1 MTTNKSSHGAILNT
15 NLESNALQQ
24 VVEEEIN
31 TQQPIRLGAAVL
43 VVGFGAF
50 LLWAGFA
57 PLDQGVPASGTVAIE
72 TRKKTIQHSSGGVV
86 KDVLVKE
93 GQWVK
98 EGEVL
103 LEVSDTQARA
113 NNETIKQAYLSQRT
127 VEARLEAERNNASN
141 VAFGPE
147 ILESKADLFV
157 QQVML
162 TQQTLFAA
170 RRASYNSE
178 VSALEQSIQ
187 ALKDQLWGVDQSLA
201 NRLVQIQLQEKHLKS
216 IKTLAEEGYAPKNQ
230 VLQMEQMQTELKT
243 ALSDLKSNQSR
254 LSRSI
259 EESQFRLVQR
269 KQDVLKDVLAQ
280 LAEVKKEIQAGKE
293 RLTATSEELART
305 QIKSPVEGQVVGM
318 GISATGGVVMA
329 GQKLMDIV
337 PKSEAL
343 LVDAKVQP
351 HIIDKVHTGMEVSV
365 RFNTFANTPQL
376 VVPGKLVALSS
387 DVITDPS
394 AGMAGVSSYYLGR
407 VEITTDGLKILGNR
421 VLQPGM
427 PTEVLF
433 KVGERTL
440 LQYIMYPLTKRIAAS
455 LKEE

>member
-1 MTTNKSSHGAILNT
+1 MTT
-15 NLESNALQQ
+15 QQ
-24 VVEEEIN
+24 KPPVQTSLPDLVEDEVN

-43 VVGFGAF
+43 VVGLGAF

-72 TRKKTIQHSSGGVV
+72 TRKKTIQHSTGGVV

-98 EGEVL
+98 EGDVL
-103 LEVSDTQARA
+103 IEVSDTQARA
-113 NNETIKQAYLSQRT
+113 NNETIRQAYLSQRA
-127 VEARLEAERNNASN
+127 VEARLEAELKNAGSIH
-141 VAFGPE
+141 FGSD
-147 ILESKADLFV
+147 ITANKADPFV
-157 QQVML
+157 QQLTM
-162 TQQTLFAA
+162 TQQNFFAA
-170 RRASYNSE
+170 RRASFEAE

-187 ALKDQLWGVDQSLA
+187 ALKDQLWGVDQSLV

-216 IKTLAEEGYAPKNQ
+216 IKSLADEGYAPKNQ
-230 VLQMEQMQTELKT
+230 VLQMEQTQTELKT

-259 EESQFRLVQR
+259 EESQFRMAQR
-269 KQDVLKDVLAQ
+269 KQDYQKDVMGL
-280 LAEVKKEIQAGKE
+280 LAEVKKEVQAGKE
-293 RLTATSEELART
+293 RLTTTNEELVRT
-305 QIKSPVEGQVVGM
+305 QIKSPVDGQVVGM
-318 GISATGGVVMA
+318 SISATGGVVMA
-329 GQKLMDIV
+329 GQKLMDVV

-343 LVDAKVQP
+343 LIDAKVLP
-351 HIIDKVHTGMEVSV
+351 HIIDKVHTGMNVSV

-376 VVPGKLVALSS
+376 VVPGKLVALTS

-394 AGMAGVSSYYLGR
+394 AGMGGISSYYLGR
-407 VEITTDGLKILGNR
+407 VEITPEGLKVLGSR

>member
-1 MTTNKSSHGAILNT
+1 MMTT
-15 NLESNALQQ
+15 QQ
-24 VVEEEIN
+24 KPPVQISLPELVEDEVN

-43 VVGFGAF
+43 VVGLGAF

-72 TRKKTIQHSSGGVV
+72 TRKKTIQHSTGGVV

-98 EGEVL
+98 EGDVL
-103 LEVSDTQARA
+103 IEVSDTQARA
-113 NNETIKQAYLSQRT
+113 NNETIRQAYLSQRA
-127 VEARLEAERNNASN
+127 VEARLEAELKN
-141 VAFGPE
+141 VGSIHFGSD
-147 ILESKADLFV
+147 ITANKADPFV
-157 QQVML
+157 QQLTM
-162 TQQTLFAA
+162 TQQNLFAA
-170 RRASYNSE
+170 RRASFEAE
-178 VSALEQSIQ
+178 VSALEQSIH
-187 ALKDQLWGVDQSLA
+187 ALKDQLWGVDQSLV

-216 IKTLAEEGYAPKNQ
+216 IKSLAEEGYAPKNQ
-230 VLQMEQMQTELKT
+230 VLQMEQTQTELKT

-259 EESQFRLVQR
+259 EESQFRMAQR
-269 KQDVLKDVLAQ
+269 KQDYQKDVMGL
-280 LAEVKKEIQAGKE
+280 LAEVKKEVQAGKE
-293 RLTATSEELART
+293 RLTTTNEELVRT
-305 QIKSPVEGQVVGM
+305 QIKSPVDGQVVGM
-318 GISATGGVVMA
+318 SISATGGVVMA
-329 GQKLMDIV
+329 GQKLMDVV

-343 LVDAKVQP
+343 LIDAKVLP
-351 HIIDKVHTGMEVSV
+351 HIIDKVHTGMNVSV

-376 VVPGKLVALSS
+376 VVTGKLVALTS

-394 AGMAGVSSYYLGR
+394 AGMGGISSYYLGR
-407 VEITTDGLKILGNR
+407 VEITPEGLKVLGSR
-421 VLQPGM
+421 MLQPGM

>member
-1 MTTNKSSHGAILNT
+1 MTT
-15 NLESNALQQ
+15 QQ
-24 VVEEEIN
+24 KPPVQTSLPDLVEDEVN

-43 VVGFGAF
+43 VVGLGAF

-72 TRKKTIQHSSGGVV
+72 TRKKTIQHSTGGVV

-98 EGEVL
+98 EGDVL
-103 LEVSDTQARA
+103 IEVSDTQARA
-113 NNETIKQAYLSQRT
+113 NNETIRQAYLSQRA
-127 VEARLEAERNNASN
+127 VEARLEAELKNAGSIH
-141 VAFGPE
+141 FGSD
-147 ILESKADLFV
+147 ITANKADPFV
-157 QQVML
+157 QQLTM
-162 TQQTLFAA
+162 TQQNLFAA
-170 RRASYNSE
+170 RRASFEAE

-187 ALKDQLWGVDQSLA
+187 ALKDQLWGVDQSLV

-216 IKTLAEEGYAPKNQ
+216 IKSLADEGYAPKNQ
-230 VLQMEQMQTELKT
+230 VLQMEQTQTELKT

-259 EESQFRLVQR
+259 EESQFRMAQR
-269 KQDVLKDVLAQ
+269 KQDYQKDVMGL
-280 LAEVKKEIQAGKE
+280 LAEVKKEVQAGKE
-293 RLTATSEELART
+293 RLTTTNEELVRT
-305 QIKSPVEGQVVGM
+305 QIKSPVDGQVVGM
-318 GISATGGVVMA
+318 SISATGGVVMA
-329 GQKLMDIV
+329 GQKLMDVV

-351 HIIDKVHTGMEVSV
+351 HIIDKVQTGMDVSV

-376 VVPGKLVALSS
+376 VVPGKLVALTS

-394 AGMAGVSSYYLGR
+394 AGMGGISSYYLGR
-407 VEITTDGLKILGNR
+407 VEITPEGLKVLGSR

>member
-1 MTTNKSSHGAILNT
+1 MTNQLTNPAHT
-15 NLESNALQQ
+15 ALPAMAEDE
-24 VVEEEIN
+24 VN
-31 TQQPIRLGAAVL
+31 TQKPIRLGAAVL

-72 TRKKTIQHSSGGVV
+72 TRKKTIQHSTGGVV

-93 GQWVK
+93 GQGVK

-103 LEVSDTQARA
+103 MEVSDTQARA
-113 NNETIKQAYLSQRT
+113 NNETIRQAYLSQRA
-127 VEARLEAERNNASN
+127 VEARLEAELQNASSIH
-141 VAFGPE
+141 FG
-147 ILESKADLFV
+147 SDMTGNKADPFV
-157 QQVML
+157 QQLML
-162 TQQTLFAA
+162 TQQNLFAA
-170 RRASYNSE
+170 RRASFVAE

-187 ALKDQLWGVDQSLA
+187 ALKDQLWGVDQSLT

-230 VLQMEQMQTELKT
+230 VLQMEQTQTELKT
-243 ALSDLKSNQSR
+243 ALSDLKSNQAR

-259 EESQFRLVQR
+259 EESQFRMAQR
-269 KQDVLKDVLAQ
+269 KQDYLKDAMGQ
-280 LAEVKKEIQAGKE
+280 LAEVKKEVQAGKE
-293 RLTATSEELART
+293 RLTATNEELART

-318 GISATGGVVMA
+318 SISATGGVVMA
-329 GQKLMDIV
+329 GQKLMDVV

-343 LVDAKVQP
+343 LIDAKVLP
-351 HIIDKVHTGMEVSV
+351 HIIDKVHTGMDVSV

-376 VVPGKLVALSS
+376 VVPGKLMALSS
-387 DVITDPS
+387 DVISDPN

-407 VEITTDGLKILGNR
+407 VEITPEGLKILGSR

-440 LQYIMYPLTKRIAAS
+440 LNYIMYPLTKRIAAS

>member
-1 MTTNKSSHGAILNT
+1 MMTT
-15 NLESNALQQ
+15 QQ
-24 VVEEEIN
+24 KPPVQTSLPDLVEDEVN

-43 VVGFGAF
+43 VVGLGAF

-72 TRKKTIQHSSGGVV
+72 TRKKTIQHSTGGVV

-98 EGEVL
+98 EGDVL
-103 LEVSDTQARA
+103 IEVSDTQARA
-113 NNETIKQAYLSQRT
+113 NNETIRQAYLSQRA
-127 VEARLEAERNNASN
+127 VEARLEAELKNAGSIH
-141 VAFGPE
+141 FGSD
-147 ILESKADLFV
+147 ITANKADPFV
-157 QQVML
+157 QQLTM
-162 TQQTLFAA
+162 TQQNFFAA
-170 RRASYNSE
+170 RRASFEAE

-187 ALKDQLWGVDQSLA
+187 ALKDQLWGVDQSLV

-216 IKTLAEEGYAPKNQ
+216 IKSLADEGYAPKNQ
-230 VLQMEQMQTELKT
+230 VLQMEQTQTELKT

-259 EESQFRLVQR
+259 EESQFRMAQR
-269 KQDVLKDVLAQ
+269 KQDYQKDVMGL
-280 LAEVKKEIQAGKE
+280 LAEVKKEVQAGKE
-293 RLTATSEELART
+293 RLTTTNEELVRT
-305 QIKSPVEGQVVGM
+305 QIKSPVDGQVVGM
-318 GISATGGVVMA
+318 SISATGGVVMA
-329 GQKLMDIV
+329 GQKLMDVV

-343 LVDAKVQP
+343 LIDAKVLP
-351 HIIDKVHTGMEVSV
+351 HIIDKVHTGMNVSV

-376 VVPGKLVALSS
+376 VVPGKLVALTS

-394 AGMAGVSSYYLGR
+394 AGMGGISSYYLGR
-407 VEITTDGLKILGNR
+407 VEITPEGLKVLGSR

>member
-1 MTTNKSSHGAILNT
+1 MTTQPI
-15 NLESNALQQ
+15 NLSQSALPET
-24 VVEEEIN
+24 VEDEVN
-31 TQQPIRLGAAVL
+31 TQKPIRFGAAVL
-43 VVGFGAF
+43 VIGFGAF

-57 PLDQGVPASGTVAIE
+57 PLAQGVPASGTVAIE
-72 TRKKTIQHSSGGVV
+72 TRKKTIQHSTGGVV

-93 GQWVK
+93 GQWVI

-103 LEVSDTQARA
+103 MEVSDTQARA
-113 NNETIKQAYLSQRT
+113 NNETIRQAFLSQRA
-127 VEARLEAERNNASN
+127 VEARLEAEIQNASSIQ
-141 VAFGPE
+141 FG
-147 ILESKADLFV
+147 SDVTVNKADPFV
-157 QQVML
+157 QQLVL
-162 TQQTLFAA
+162 TQQNLFAVK
-170 RRASYNSE
+170 RASFQAE
-178 VSALEQSIQ
+178 ISALEQSIQ
-187 ALKDQLWGVDQSLA
+187 ALKDQLWGVDQSLT

-230 VLQMEQMQTELKT
+230 VLQMEQTQTELKT
-243 ALSDLKSNQSR
+243 ALSDLKSNQAR

-259 EESQFRLVQR
+259 EESQFRMAQR
-269 KQDVLKDVLAQ
+269 KQDYLKDAMGQ
-280 LAEVKKEIQAGKE
+280 LAEVKKEVQAGKE
-293 RLTATSEELART
+293 RLTATNEELART

-318 GISATGGVVMA
+318 SISATGGVVMA
-329 GQKLMDIV
+329 GQKLMDVV

-343 LVDAKVQP
+343 LIDAKVLP
-351 HIIDKVHTGMEVSV
+351 HIIDKVHTGMDVSV

-376 VVPGKLVALSS
+376 VVPGKLMALSS
-387 DVITDPS
+387 DVISDPN

-407 VEITTDGLKILGNR
+407 VEITPEGLKILGSR

-440 LQYIMYPLTKRIAAS
+440 LNYILFPLTKRIAAS

>member
-1 MTTNKSSHGAILNT
+1 MMTT
-15 NLESNALQQ
+15 QQ
-24 VVEEEIN
+24 NSPVQNSLPDLVEDEVN

-43 VVGFGAF
+43 VVGLGAF

-72 TRKKTIQHSSGGVV
+72 TRKKTIQHSTGGVV

-98 EGEVL
+98 EGDVL
-103 LEVSDTQARA
+103 IEVSDTQARA
-113 NNETIKQAYLSQRT
+113 NNETIRQAYLSQRA
-127 VEARLEAERNNASN
+127 VEARLEAELKNAGSIH
-141 VAFGPE
+141 FGTD
-147 ILESKADLFV
+147 ITANKADPFV
-157 QQVML
+157 QQL
-162 TQQTLFAA
+162 TKTQQNLFAA
-170 RRASYNSE
+170 RRASFEAE

-187 ALKDQLWGVDQSLA
+187 ALKDQLWGVDQSLV

-216 IKTLAEEGYAPKNQ
+216 IKSLADEGYAPKNQ
-230 VLQMEQMQTELKT
+230 VLQMEQTQTELKT

-259 EESQFRLVQR
+259 EESQFRMAQR
-269 KQDVLKDVLAQ
+269 KQDYQKDVMGL
-280 LAEVKKEIQAGKE
+280 LAEVKKEVQAGKE
-293 RLTATSEELART
+293 RLTTTNEELVRT
-305 QIKSPVEGQVVGM
+305 QIKSPVDGQVVGM
-318 GISATGGVVMA
+318 SISATGGVVMA
-329 GQKLMDIV
+329 GQKLMDVV
-337 PKSEAL
+337 PKSETL
-343 LVDAKVQP
+343 LIDAKVLP
-351 HIIDKVHTGMEVSV
+351 HIIDKVHTGMNVSV

-376 VVPGKLVALSS
+376 VVTGKLVALTS

-394 AGMAGVSSYYLGR
+394 AGMGGISSYYLGR
-407 VEITTDGLKILGNR
+407 VEITPEGLKVLGSR
-421 VLQPGM
+421 MLQPGM

>member
-1 MTTNKSSHGAILNT
+1 MSTNNSSHGSNLKN
-15 NLESNALQQ
+15 NLESSALQQ

-43 VVGFGAF
+43 VIGFGAF

-113 NNETIKQAYLSQRT
+113 NNETIKQAYLSQRA
-127 VEARLEAERNNASN
+127 VEARLEAERNNAN
-141 VAFGPE
+141 NIAFGPE

-230 VLQMEQMQTELKT
+230 VLQMEQTQTELKT

-337 PKSEAL
+337 PKNEAL

-394 AGMAGVSSYYLGR
+394 AGMNGVSSYYLGR
-407 VEITTDGLKILGNR
+407 VEITPEGLKILGNR

>member
-1 MTTNKSSHGAILNT
+1 MTT
-15 NLESNALQQ
+15 QQ
-24 VVEEEIN
+24 KPPVQTSLPDLVEDEVN

-43 VVGFGAF
+43 VVGLGAF

-72 TRKKTIQHSSGGVV
+72 TRKKTIQHSTGGVV

-98 EGEVL
+98 EGDVL
-103 LEVSDTQARA
+103 IEVSDTQARA
-113 NNETIKQAYLSQRT
+113 NNETIRQAYLSQRA
-127 VEARLEAERNNASN
+127 VEARLEAELKNAGSIH
-141 VAFGPE
+141 FGSD
-147 ILESKADLFV
+147 ITANKADPFV
-157 QQVML
+157 QQLTM
-162 TQQTLFAA
+162 TQQNLFDA
-170 RRASYNSE
+170 RRASFEAE

-187 ALKDQLWGVDQSLA
+187 ALKDQLWGVDQSLV

-216 IKTLAEEGYAPKNQ
+216 IKSLADEGYAPKNQ
-230 VLQMEQMQTELKT
+230 VLQMEQTQTELKT

-259 EESQFRLVQR
+259 EESQFRMAQR
-269 KQDVLKDVLAQ
+269 KQDYQKDVMGL
-280 LAEVKKEIQAGKE
+280 LAEVKKEVQAGKE
-293 RLTATSEELART
+293 RLTTTNEELVRT
-305 QIKSPVEGQVVGM
+305 QIKSPVDGQVVGM
-318 GISATGGVVMA
+318 SISATGGVVMA
-329 GQKLMDIV
+329 GQKLMDVV

-343 LVDAKVQP
+343 LIDAKVLP
-351 HIIDKVHTGMEVSV
+351 HIIDKVHTGMNVSV

-376 VVPGKLVALSS
+376 VVPGKLVALTS

-394 AGMAGVSSYYLGR
+394 AGMGGISSYYLGR
-407 VEITTDGLKILGNR
+407 VEITPEGLKVLGNR

>member
-1 MTTNKSSHGAILNT
+1 MTNPLTNPAQT
-15 NLESNALQQ
+15 ALPAM
-24 VVEEEIN
+24 VEVEVN
-31 TQQPIRLGAAVL
+31 TQKPIRLGAAVL

-72 TRKKTIQHSSGGVV
+72 TRKKTIQHSTGGVV

-103 LEVSDTQARA
+103 MEVSDTQARA
-113 NNETIKQAYLSQRT
+113 NNETIRQAYLSQRA
-127 VEARLEAERNNASN
+127 VEARLEAELQNASSIH
-141 VAFGPE
+141 FG
-147 ILESKADLFV
+147 SDMTGNKADPFV
-157 QQVML
+157 QQLML
-162 TQQTLFAA
+162 TQQNLFAA
-170 RRASYNSE
+170 RRASFVAE

-187 ALKDQLWGVDQSLA
+187 ALKDQLWGVDQSLT

-230 VLQMEQMQTELKT
+230 VLQMEQTQTELKT
-243 ALSDLKSNQSR
+243 ALSDLKSNQAR

-259 EESQFRLVQR
+259 EESQFRMTQR
-269 KQDVLKDVLAQ
+269 KQDYLKDAMGQ
-280 LAEVKKEIQAGKE
+280 LAEVKKEVQAGKE
-293 RLTATSEELART
+293 RLTATNEELART

-318 GISATGGVVMA
+318 SISATGGVVMA
-329 GQKLMDIV
+329 GQKLMDVV

-343 LVDAKVQP
+343 LIDAKVLP
-351 HIIDKVHTGMEVSV
+351 HIIDKVHTGMDVSV

-376 VVPGKLVALSS
+376 VVPGKLMALSS
-387 DVITDPS
+387 DVISDPN

-407 VEITTDGLKILGNR
+407 VEITPEGLKILGSR

-440 LQYIMYPLTKRIAAS
+440 LNYIMYPLTKRIAAS

>member
-1 MTTNKSSHGAILNT
+1 MTNNNASQTAIDPA
-15 NLESNALQQ
+15 EI
-24 VVEEEIN
+24 EEEIN
-31 TQQPIRLGAAVL
+31 TQKPIRLGAAVL

-50 LLWAGFA
+50 LLWAAFA

-103 LEVSDTQARA
+103 MEVSDTQARA
-113 NNETIKQAYLSQRT
+113 NNETIKQAYLSQRA
-127 VEARLEAERNNASN
+127 VEARLEAERNNMRSIS
-141 VAFGPE
+141 FGQE
-147 ILESKADLFV
+147 IIENKADFFV

-170 RRASYNSE
+170 RRASLNSE
-178 VSALEQSIQ
+178 VSALEQYIQ
-187 ALKDQLWGVDQSLA
+187 SLREQLWGVDQSIV
-201 NRLVQIQLQEKHLKS
+201 NRQAQNQLQEKQLQAVK
-216 IKTLAEEGYAPKNQ
+216 ILAQEGFAPKNQ
-230 VLQMEQMQTELKT
+230 VLQMEQTQTELKT
-243 ALSDLKSNQSR
+243 ALSDLKSNQAR

-259 EESQFRLVQR
+259 EESQFRLEQR
-269 KQDVLKDVLAQ
+269 KQDAIKDVVAQ
-280 LAEVKKEIQAGKE
+280 LAEVKKELQAGKE
-293 RLTATSEELART
+293 RMTATKEELART
-305 QIKSPVEGQVVGM
+305 QIKSPVDGQVVGM
-318 GISATGGVVMA
+318 SISAPGGVVMA
-329 GQKLMDIV
+329 GQKLMDVV
-337 PKSEAL
+337 PKTEAL
-343 LVDAKVQP
+343 LVDAKVLP
-351 HIIDKVHTGMEVSV
+351 HIIDKVQNGMDVSI

-387 DVITDPS
+387 DVISDSNVGST
-394 AGMAGVSSYYLGR
+394 GLSSYYLGR
-407 VEITTDGLKILGNR
+407 VEITSEGLKILGSR

>member
-1 MTTNKSSHGAILNT
+1 MMTT
-15 NLESNALQQ
+15 QQ
-24 VVEEEIN
+24 KPPVQTSLPDLVEDEVN

-43 VVGFGAF
+43 VVGLGAF

-72 TRKKTIQHSSGGVV
+72 TRKKTIQHSTGGVV

-98 EGEVL
+98 EGDVL
-103 LEVSDTQARA
+103 IEVSDTQARA
-113 NNETIKQAYLSQRT
+113 NNETIRQAYLSQRA
-127 VEARLEAERNNASN
+127 VEARLEAELKNAASIH
-141 VAFGPE
+141 FGSD
-147 ILESKADLFV
+147 ITANKADPFV
-157 QQVML
+157 QQLTM
-162 TQQTLFAA
+162 TQQNLFAA
-170 RRASYNSE
+170 RRASFEAE

-187 ALKDQLWGVDQSLA
+187 ALKDQLWGVDQSLV

-216 IKTLAEEGYAPKNQ
+216 IKSLAEEGYAPKNQ
-230 VLQMEQMQTELKT
+230 VLQMEQTQTELKT

-259 EESQFRLVQR
+259 EESQFRMAQR
-269 KQDVLKDVLAQ
+269 KQDYQKDVMGL
-280 LAEVKKEIQAGKE
+280 LAEVRKEVQAGKE
-293 RLTATSEELART
+293 RLTTTNEELVRT
-305 QIKSPVEGQVVGM
+305 QIKSPVDGQVVGM
-318 GISATGGVVMA
+318 SISATGGVVMA
-329 GQKLMDIV
+329 GQKLMDVV
-337 PKSEAL
+337 PKSETL
-343 LVDAKVQP
+343 LIDAKVLP
-351 HIIDKVHTGMEVSV
+351 HIIDKVHTGMNVSV

-376 VVPGKLVALSS
+376 VVPGKLVALTS

-394 AGMAGVSSYYLGR
+394 AGMGGISSYYLGR
-407 VEITTDGLKILGNR
+407 VEITPEGLKVLGSR
-421 VLQPGM
+421 MLQPGM

>member
-1 MTTNKSSHGAILNT
+1 MMTT
-15 NLESNALQQ
+15 QQ
-24 VVEEEIN
+24 KPPVQASLPDLVEDEVN

-43 VVGFGAF
+43 VVGLGAF

-57 PLDQGVPASGTVAIE
+57 PLAQGVPASGTVAIE
-72 TRKKTIQHSSGGVV
+72 TRKKTIQHSTGGVV

-98 EGEVL
+98 EGDVL
-103 LEVSDTQARA
+103 IEVSDTQARA
-113 NNETIKQAYLSQRT
+113 NNETIRQAYLSQRA
-127 VEARLEAERNNASN
+127 VEARLEAELKNAGSIL
-141 VAFGPE
+141 FGTD
-147 ILESKADLFV
+147 ITANKADPFV
-157 QQVML
+157 QQLML
-162 TQQTLFAA
+162 TQQNLFTA
-170 RRASYNSE
+170 RRGSFEAE

-230 VLQMEQMQTELKT
+230 VLQMEQTQTELKT

-259 EESQFRLVQR
+259 EESQFRMAQR
-269 KQDVLKDVLAQ
+269 KQDYQKDVMGI
-280 LAEVKKEIQAGKE
+280 LAEVKKEVQAGKE
-293 RLTATSEELART
+293 RLTITNEELVRT
-305 QIKSPVEGQVVGM
+305 QIKSPVDGQVVGM
-318 GISATGGVVMA
+318 SISATGGVVMA
-329 GQKLMDIV
+329 GQKLMDVV

-343 LVDAKVQP
+343 LVDAKVLP
-351 HIIDKVHTGMEVSV
+351 HIIDKVQTGMDVSV

-376 VVPGKLVALSS
+376 VVPGKLVALTS

-394 AGMAGVSSYYLGR
+394 AGMGGISSYYLGR
-407 VEITTDGLKILGNR
+407 VEITPEGLKVLGSR
-421 VLQPGM
+421 LLQPGM

>member
-1 MTTNKSSHGAILNT
+1 MTTQPTKPVQNSLPDLVEDEVNT
-15 NLESNALQQ
+15 R
-24 VVEEEIN
+24 
-31 TQQPIRLGAAVL
+31 QPIRLGAAVL
-43 VVGFGAF
+43 VVGLGAF

-57 PLDQGVPASGTVAIE
+57 PLAQGVPASGTVAIE

-98 EGEVL
+98 EGDVL
-103 LEVSDTQARA
+103 IEVSDTQARA
-113 NNETIKQAYLSQRT
+113 NNETIRQAYLSQRA
-127 VEARLEAERNNASN
+127 VEARLEAELKNAGSIH
-141 VAFGPE
+141 FGTD
-147 ILESKADLFV
+147 ITASKADPFV
-157 QQVML
+157 QQLML
-162 TQQTLFAA
+162 TQQNLFTA
-170 RRASYNSE
+170 RRASFEAE

-230 VLQMEQMQTELKT
+230 VLQMEQTQTELKT

-259 EESQFRLVQR
+259 EESQFRMAQR
-269 KQDVLKDVLAQ
+269 KQDYQKDVMGI
-280 LAEVKKEIQAGKE
+280 LAEVKKEVQAGKE
-293 RLTATSEELART
+293 RLTTTNEELVRT
-305 QIKSPVEGQVVGM
+305 QIKSPVDGQVVGM
-318 GISATGGVVMA
+318 SISATGGVVMA
-329 GQKLMDIV
+329 GQKLMDVV

-343 LVDAKVQP
+343 LIDAKVQP
-351 HIIDKVHTGMEVSV
+351 HIIDKVQTGMDVSV

-376 VVPGKLVALSS
+376 VVPGKLVALTS

-394 AGMAGVSSYYLGR
+394 AGMGGISSYYLGR
-407 VEITTDGLKILGNR
+407 VEITPEGLKVLGSR

>member
-1 MTTNKSSHGAILNT
+1 MTTNNSS
-15 NLESNALQQ
+15 LESSALQQ

-43 VVGFGAF
+43 VIGFGAF

-113 NNETIKQAYLSQRT
+113 NNETIKQAYLSQRA

-141 VAFGPE
+141 IAFGPE
-147 ILESKADLFV
+147 ILENKADLFV

-230 VLQMEQMQTELKT
+230 VLQMEQTQTELKT

-394 AGMAGVSSYYLGR
+394 AGMNGVSSYYLGR
-407 VEITTDGLKILGNR
+407 VEITPEGLKILGNR

>member
-1 MTTNKSSHGAILNT
+1 MTSQPTKPAPTVLPDL
-15 NLESNALQQ
+15 LEDE
-24 VVEEEIN
+24 VN

-43 VVGFGAF
+43 VVGLGAF

-72 TRKKTIQHSSGGVV
+72 TRKKTIQHSTGGVV

-93 GQWVK
+93 GQWVR

-103 LEVSDTQARA
+103 IEVSDTQARA
-113 NNETIKQAYLSQRT
+113 NNETIRQAYLSQRA
-127 VEARLEAERNNASN
+127 VEARLEAELKNAGSIH
-141 VAFGPE
+141 FGSE
-147 ILESKADLFV
+147 ITANKADPFV
-157 QQVML
+157 QQL
-162 TQQTLFAA
+162 TTTQQNLFAA
-170 RRASYNSE
+170 RRASFEAE

-187 ALKDQLWGVDQSLA
+187 ALKDQLWGVDQSLV
-201 NRLVQIQLQEKHLKS
+201 NRVVQIQLQEKHLKS
-216 IKTLAEEGYAPKNQ
+216 IKALAYEGYAPKNQ
-230 VLQMEQMQTELKT
+230 VLQMEQTQTELKT

-259 EESQFRLVQR
+259 EESQFRMAQR
-269 KQDVLKDVLAQ
+269 KQDYQKDVMGL
-280 LAEVKKEIQAGKE
+280 LAEVKKEVQASKE
-293 RLTATSEELART
+293 RLTTTNEELART
-305 QIKSPVEGQVVGM
+305 QIKSPVDGQIVGM
-318 GISATGGVVMA
+318 SISATGGVVMA
-329 GQKLMDIV
+329 GQKLMDVV

-343 LVDAKVQP
+343 LIDTKVLP
-351 HIIDKVHTGMEVSV
+351 HIIDKVHTGMNVSV

-376 VVPGKLVALSS
+376 VVPGKLVALTS

-394 AGMAGVSSYYLGR
+394 AGLGGISSYYLGR
-407 VEITTDGLKILGNR
+407 VEITPEGLKVLGSR

>member
-1 MTTNKSSHGAILNT
+1 MMTT
-15 NLESNALQQ
+15 QQ
-24 VVEEEIN
+24 KPPVQISLPELVEDEVN

-43 VVGFGAF
+43 VVGLGAF

-72 TRKKTIQHSSGGVV
+72 TRKKTIQHSTGGVV

-98 EGEVL
+98 EGDVL
-103 LEVSDTQARA
+103 IEVSDTQARA
-113 NNETIKQAYLSQRT
+113 NNETIRQAYLSQRA
-127 VEARLEAERNNASN
+127 VEARLEAELKN
-141 VAFGPE
+141 VGSIHFGSD
-147 ILESKADLFV
+147 ITANKADPFV
-157 QQVML
+157 QQLTM
-162 TQQTLFAA
+162 TQQNLFAA
-170 RRASYNSE
+170 RRASFEAE

-187 ALKDQLWGVDQSLA
+187 ALKDQLWGVDQSLV

-216 IKTLAEEGYAPKNQ
+216 IKSLAEEGYAPKNQ
-230 VLQMEQMQTELKT
+230 VLQMEQTQTELKT

-259 EESQFRLVQR
+259 EESQFRMAQR
-269 KQDVLKDVLAQ
+269 KQDYQKDVMGL
-280 LAEVKKEIQAGKE
+280 LAEVKKEVQAGKE
-293 RLTATSEELART
+293 RLTTTNEELVRT
-305 QIKSPVEGQVVGM
+305 QIKSPVDGQVVGM
-318 GISATGGVVMA
+318 SISATGGVVMA
-329 GQKLMDIV
+329 GQKLMDVV

-343 LVDAKVQP
+343 LIDAKVLP
-351 HIIDKVHTGMEVSV
+351 HIIDKVHTGMNVSV

-376 VVPGKLVALSS
+376 VVPGKLVALTS

-394 AGMAGVSSYYLGR
+394 AGMGGISSYYLGR
-407 VEITTDGLKILGNR
+407 VEITPEGLKVLGNR

-440 LQYIMYPLTKRIAAS
+440 LQYILYPLTKRIAAS

>member
-1 MTTNKSSHGAILNT
+1 MTKQPINPAET
-15 NLESNALQQ
+15 ALPAM
-24 VVEEEIN
+24 VEDEVN
-31 TQQPIRLGAAVL
+31 TQRPIRLGATVL

-57 PLDQGVPASGTVAIE
+57 PLDQGVPASGTVASE
-72 TRKKTIQHSSGGVV
+72 TRKKTIQHSTGGVV

-103 LEVSDTQARA
+103 MEVSDTQARA
-113 NNETIKQAYLSQRT
+113 NNETIRQAYLSQRA
-127 VEARLEAERNNASN
+127 VEARLEAELQNSSSIH
-141 VAFGPE
+141 FG
-147 ILESKADLFV
+147 SDMSGNKADPFV
-157 QQVML
+157 QQLML
-162 TQQTLFAA
+162 TQQNLFAA
-170 RRASYNSE
+170 RRASFVAE

-187 ALKDQLWGVDQSLA
+187 ALKDQLWGVDQSLT

-230 VLQMEQMQTELKT
+230 VLQMEQTQTELKT
-243 ALSDLKSNQSR
+243 ALSDLKSNQAR

-259 EESQFRLVQR
+259 EESQFRMAQR
-269 KQDVLKDVLAQ
+269 KQDYLKDAMGQ
-280 LAEVKKEIQAGKE
+280 LAEVKKEVQAGKE
-293 RLTATSEELART
+293 RLTATNEELART

-318 GISATGGVVMA
+318 SISATGGVVMA
-329 GQKLMDIV
+329 GQKLMDVV

-343 LVDAKVQP
+343 LIDAKVLP
-351 HIIDKVHTGMEVSV
+351 HIIDKVHTGMDVSV

-376 VVPGKLVALSS
+376 VVPGKLMALSS
-387 DVITDPS
+387 DVISDPN

-407 VEITTDGLKILGNR
+407 VEITPEGLKILGSR

-440 LQYIMYPLTKRIAAS
+440 LNYIMYPLTKRIAAS

>member
-1 MTTNKSSHGAILNT
+1 MTNQPTNTAQA
-15 NLESNALQQ
+15 ALQAM
-24 VVEEEIN
+24 VEDEVN
-31 TQQPIRLGAAVL
+31 TQRPIRLGATVL

-72 TRKKTIQHSSGGVV
+72 TRKKTIQHSTGGVV

-103 LEVSDTQARA
+103 MEVSDTQARA
-113 NNETIKQAYLSQRT
+113 NNETIRQAYLSQRA
-127 VEARLEAERNNASN
+127 VEARLEAELQNSSSIH
-141 VAFGPE
+141 FGSDMTGNKSDP
-147 ILESKADLFV
+147 FV
-157 QQVML
+157 QQLML
-162 TQQTLFAA
+162 TQQNLFAA
-170 RRASYNSE
+170 RRASFVAE

-187 ALKDQLWGVDQSLA
+187 ALKDQLWGVDQSLT

-230 VLQMEQMQTELKT
+230 VLQMEQTQTELKT
-243 ALSDLKSNQSR
+243 ALSDLKSNQAR

-259 EESQFRLVQR
+259 EESQFRMAQR
-269 KQDVLKDVLAQ
+269 KQDYLKDAMGQ
-280 LAEVKKEIQAGKE
+280 LAEVKKEVQAGKE
-293 RLTATSEELART
+293 RLTATNEELART

-318 GISATGGVVMA
+318 SISATGGVVMA
-329 GQKLMDIV
+329 GQKLMDVV

-343 LVDAKVQP
+343 LIDAKVLP
-351 HIIDKVHTGMEVSV
+351 HIIDKVHTGMDVSV

-376 VVPGKLVALSS
+376 VVPGKLMALSS
-387 DVITDPS
+387 DVISDPN

-407 VEITTDGLKILGNR
+407 VEITPEGLKILGSR

-440 LQYIMYPLTKRIAAS
+440 LNYIMYPLTKRIAAS

>member
-1 MTTNKSSHGAILNT
+1 MSTNNASHGSNLKN
-15 NLESNALQQ
+15 NLESSALQQ

-43 VVGFGAF
+43 VIGFGAF

-72 TRKKTIQHSSGGVV
+72 TRKKTIQHPTGGVV

-113 NNETIKQAYLSQRT
+113 NNETIKQAYLSQRA

-141 VAFGPE
+141 IAFGPE
-147 ILESKADLFV
+147 ILEIKADLFV

-230 VLQMEQMQTELKT
+230 VLQMEQTQTELKT

-394 AGMAGVSSYYLGR
+394 AGMNGVNSYYLGR
-407 VEITTDGLKILGNR
+407 VEITPEGLKILGNR

-427 PTEVLF
+427 PTEVLI
-433 KVGERTL
+433 KVGERSL
-440 LQYIMYPLTKRIAAS
+440 LQYILFPLTKRIAAS

>member
-1 MTTNKSSHGAILNT
+1 MTTQEKPPVQTSLPD
-15 NLESNALQQ
+15 L
-24 VVEEEIN
+24 VEDEVN

-43 VVGFGAF
+43 VVGLGAF

-72 TRKKTIQHSSGGVV
+72 TRKKTIQHSTGGVV

-98 EGEVL
+98 EGDVL
-103 LEVSDTQARA
+103 IEVSDTQARA
-113 NNETIKQAYLSQRT
+113 NNETIRQAYLSQRA
-127 VEARLEAERNNASN
+127 VEARLEAELKNAGSIL
-141 VAFGPE
+141 FGTD
-147 ILESKADLFV
+147 ITANKADPFV
-157 QQVML
+157 QQLML
-162 TQQTLFAA
+162 TQQNLFTA
-170 RRASYNSE
+170 RRASFEAE
-178 VSALEQSIQ
+178 VSALQQSIQ

-230 VLQMEQMQTELKT
+230 VLQMEQTQTELKT
-243 ALSDLKSNQSR
+243 ALSDLKSNQAR

-259 EESQFRLVQR
+259 EESQFRMAQR
-269 KQDVLKDVLAQ
+269 KQDYQKDVMGI
-280 LAEVKKEIQAGKE
+280 LAEVKKEVQAGKE
-293 RLTATSEELART
+293 RLTTTSEELVRT
-305 QIKSPVEGQVVGM
+305 QIKSPVDGQVVGM
-318 GISATGGVVMA
+318 SISATGGVVMA
-329 GQKLMDIV
+329 GQKLMDVV

-351 HIIDKVHTGMEVSV
+351 HIIDKVQTGMDVSV

-376 VVPGKLVALSS
+376 VVPGKLVALTS

-394 AGMAGVSSYYLGR
+394 AGMGGISSYYLGR
-407 VEITTDGLKILGNR
+407 VEITPEGLKVLGSR

>member
-1 MTTNKSSHGAILNT
+1 MTT
-15 NLESNALQQ
+15 QQ
-24 VVEEEIN
+24 KPPVQTSLPELVEDEVN

-43 VVGFGAF
+43 VVGLGAF

-72 TRKKTIQHSSGGVV
+72 TRKKTIQHSTGGVV

-98 EGEVL
+98 EGDVL
-103 LEVSDTQARA
+103 IEVSDTQARA
-113 NNETIKQAYLSQRT
+113 NNETIRQAYLSQRA
-127 VEARLEAERNNASN
+127 VEARLEAELKNAVSIH
-141 VAFGPE
+141 FGSD
-147 ILESKADLFV
+147 ITANKADPFV
-157 QQVML
+157 QQLTM
-162 TQQTLFAA
+162 TQQNLFVA
-170 RRASYNSE
+170 RRASFEAE

-187 ALKDQLWGVDQSLA
+187 ALKDQLWGVDQSLV

-216 IKTLAEEGYAPKNQ
+216 IKSLADEGYAPKNQ
-230 VLQMEQMQTELKT
+230 VLQMEQTQTELKT

-259 EESQFRLVQR
+259 EESQFRMAQR
-269 KQDVLKDVLAQ
+269 KQDYQKDVMGL
-280 LAEVKKEIQAGKE
+280 LAEVKKEVQAGKE
-293 RLTATSEELART
+293 RLTTTNEELVRT
-305 QIKSPVEGQVVGM
+305 QIKSPVDGQVVGM
-318 GISATGGVVMA
+318 SISATGGVVMA
-329 GQKLMDIV
+329 GQKLMDVV

-343 LVDAKVQP
+343 LIDAKVLP
-351 HIIDKVHTGMEVSV
+351 HIIDKVHTGMNVSV

-376 VVPGKLVALSS
+376 VVPGKLVALTS

-394 AGMAGVSSYYLGR
+394 AGMGGISSYYLGR
-407 VEITTDGLKILGNR
+407 VEITPEGLKVLGSR

>member
-1 MTTNKSSHGAILNT
+1 MTTQQKPPVQNSLPDL
-15 NLESNALQQ
+15 LEHE
-24 VVEEEIN
+24 VN

-43 VVGFGAF
+43 VVGLGAF

-72 TRKKTIQHSSGGVV
+72 TRKKTIQHSTGGVV

-93 GQWVK
+93 GQWVR

-103 LEVSDTQARA
+103 IEVSDTQARA
-113 NNETIKQAYLSQRT
+113 NNETIRQAYLSQRA
-127 VEARLEAERNNASN
+127 VEARLEAELKNAGN
-141 VAFGPE
+141 IHFGSE
-147 ILESKADLFV
+147 ITANKADPFV
-157 QQVML
+157 QQLTM
-162 TQQTLFAA
+162 TQQNLFAA
-170 RRASYNSE
+170 RRASFE
-178 VSALEQSIQ
+178 AEISALEQSIH
-187 ALKDQLWGVDQSLA
+187 ALKDQLWGVDQSLV

-216 IKTLAEEGYAPKNQ
+216 IKALAYEGYAPKNQ
-230 VLQMEQMQTELKT
+230 VLQMEQTQTELKT

-259 EESQFRLVQR
+259 EESQFRMAQR
-269 KQDVLKDVLAQ
+269 KQDYQKDVMGL
-280 LAEVKKEIQAGKE
+280 LAEVKKEVQAGKE
-293 RLTATSEELART
+293 RLTTTNEELART
-305 QIKSPVEGQVVGM
+305 QIKSPVDGQIVGM
-318 GISATGGVVMA
+318 SISATGGVVMA
-329 GQKLMDIV
+329 GQKLMDVV

-343 LVDAKVQP
+343 LIDAKVLP
-351 HIIDKVHTGMEVSV
+351 HIIDKVHTGMNVSV

-376 VVPGKLVALSS
+376 VVPGKLVALTS

-394 AGMAGVSSYYLGR
+394 AGMGGISSYYLGR
-407 VEITTDGLKILGNR
+407 VEITPEGLKVLGSR